1 MNPSLSI
8 SFSPFPTLA
17 GKRILLREMVEA
29 DAHAILKMRSNVE
42 VMRYLDR
49 EPAKSLE
56 DALEYIKKIQ
66 FGISSNSGI
75 TWAIAD
81 AETDLLV
88 GTIGFW
94 RIDVEHYRGEI
105 GYMLQPEHQGKG
117 LMQEAMELALDYAF
131 TQLKLHSIEANVN
144 PDNLASKKIL
154 ERNGFVQEAYFREN
168 YFYNNRF
175 IDSAIYSLISPLP
188 FHFAETPETKLA

>member
-1 MNPSLSI
+1 MNPSPSI
-8 SFSPFPTLA
+8 SFSPFPVLA
-17 GKRILLREMVEA
+17 GQRLLLREMVEA
-29 DAHAILKMRSNVE
+29 DGPAVLQMRSNVE

-75 TWAIAD
+75 TWAIAQP
-81 AETDLLV
+81 ETDMLI

-94 RIDVEHYRGEI
+94 RLDMAHYRGEI
-105 GYMLQPEHQGKG
+105 GYMLQPEYQGKG
-117 LMQEAMELALDYAF
+117 LMQEAMELALEYAF

-144 PDNLASKKIL
+144 PDNLASKKLL

-175 IDSAIYSLISPLP
+175 LDSVIYSLISPLP
-188 FHFAETPETKLA
+188 FQFGETVEIKSA